1 MRLYLQE
8 LRALPREKLTL
19 GQLYSVSIDKHKEQ
33 DGFLLENQV
42 RQMIVDELSQIKL
55 KLDAV
60 GTQSMDTTKKFIK
73 FEGKTAN
80 LYQELNNNA
89 RIKATLGELLDF

>member
-1 MRLYLQE
+1 
-8 LRALPREKLTL
+8 
-19 GQLYSVSIDKHKEQ
+19 
-33 DGFLLENQV
+33 
-42 RQMIVDELSQIKL
+42 MITDELSQIKL

-60 GTQSMDTTKKFIK
+60 GSQSMDTTKKFIK

-89 RIKATLGELLDF
+89 RIKATLGELLDFQTQIRHEINSHETKLEMHTTKIGTMHLDFSRRIDDL